1 MKAKIWIILGILS
14 IVLAACDQP
23 KRATALPTSPP
34 GPSQTWIDAPL
45 HNSTIPLL
53 PYKLV
58 FHGASFVGVTEFE
71 IQINGALIGTVPP
84 VSSGSGG
91 PQYGTLF
98 LGEYEWTP
106 PAPGTYLIQVRAK
119 GNGQFSS
126 PDQVQVT
133 VSGGKITPLPF
144 ESIPTPTDTL
154 IEIQQSTFTPIP
166 FEPIP
171 TPTNTLVEVMQ
182 CKHTA
187 IISHFCRLGPGMGYE
202 AIDNFVPGQSAPIV
216 GQSTDGF
223 FWYVQGPNY
232 GELCTVPTAPKFGES
247 DGNCDQLPR
256 FTPKPLPTP
265 TNTPEPTPCPAG
277 VPCP

>member
-1 MKAKIWIILGILS
+1 MS
-14 IVLAACDQP
+14 ISLLEDGARGLQ
-23 KRATALPTSPP
+23 

-45 HNSTIPLL
+45 HNSNLPLL

-106 PAPGTYLIQVRAK
+106 PAPGTYLVQVRAK

-133 VSGGKITPLPF
+133 VNGGKITSL
-144 ESIPTPTDTL
+144 
-154 IEIQQSTFTPIP
+154 P

-171 TPTNTLVEVMQ
+171 KRPDGITGGALEEY
-182 CKHTA
+182 
-187 IISHFCRLGPGMGYE
+187 L
-202 AIDNFVPGQSAPIV
+202 
-216 GQSTDGF
+216 ST
-223 FWYVQGPNY
+223 V
-232 GELCTVPTAPKFGES
+232 
-247 DGNCDQLPR
+247 
-256 FTPKPLPTP
+256 
-265 TNTPEPTPCPAG
+265 EPTVGGQCHWP
-277 VPCP
+277 VI